1 MTIAQR
7 FAQVVGAAYLLVGIV
22 GFIPPLILGSLPAG
36 VVGPFAGLLLGLFAV
51 NWFHSL
57 AHLLIGAAGLAVHRN
72 RGASL
77 SYALA
82 LGIAFAGLFVLGLI
96 FGLHFLGGLMPLNGT
111 DDVLH
116 IMTALIAFGV
126 YFASRDQAT
135 RTYSRISSRT
145 S

>member
-1 MTIAQR
+1 MTFAQR
-7 FAQVVGAAYLLVGIV
+7 FARVLGAAYLLVGIV

-96 FGLHFLGGLMPLNGT
+96 FGLNFLGGLMPLNGS

-116 IMTALIAFGV
+116 ILTALIAFGV
-126 YFASRDQAT
+126 YFASRGRAT
-135 RTYSRISSRT
+135 RSYSRISSRT